1 MTLFIIAI
9 VIALTISCFCSML
22 EACLLSLS
30 NSDLAR
36 IAEKHPGSARIWKSF
51 KSNIQK
57 PLAVILIINT
67 FAHTIGAS
75 VSGAQFNK
83 LFGNKWIAAYSI
95 IFSLIMIQWTEILP
109 KSLSVRYN
117 KVVAKFTAVPFNI
130 TVLLFRPVVIAIEWL
145 NRPFEGRNKEVIE
158 SSVSDIRVLARSAFL
173 EHLISK
179 EQERLISRSVL
190 MSTLTARDV
199 MIDRSDI
206 NFLSCEM
213 TLQEGLLASHIH
225 RHTRFPLT
233 EKNDLDHIVGYVNF
247 KDIVGALH
255 VNPGDPT
262 LRGVTR
268 PVVFVS
274 ETTRLPDLLTKL
286 TRGYQH
292 IAIVQD
298 ESKRTMGLVTLENI
312 VETLLGDLQDEYDTP
327 PDFIVQLAEHRFR
340 VGGNTTFCQ
349 VKARALSSFPSNDD
363 ITIDAWIKKEIQ
375 GNDPVEGI
383 TRRLGDITIKVRRVV
398 RGNVH
403 DVIIEQAAAPSS
415 PASPPT
421 L

>member
-1 MTLFIIAI
+1 M
-9 VIALTISCFCSML
+9 

-30 NSDLAR
+30 STDIAR
-36 IAEKHPGSARIWKSF
+36 LTEHKPSLGQIWKRF
-51 KSNIQK
+51 KTNIQK
-57 PLAVILIINT
+57 PLATILIVNT
-67 FAHTIGAS
+67 FANTVGAAMA
-75 VSGAQFNK
+75 GAQFTNI
-83 LFGNKWIAAYSI
+83 FGNRWVALFSFC
-95 IFSLIMIQWTEILP
+95 FSLVFIQWCEILP
-109 KSLSVRYN
+109 KTLGVRYN
-117 KVVAKFTAVPFNI
+117 RIIANFSARSFSI
-130 TVLLFRPVVIAIEWL
+130 IVLVFRPLIKTTEFL
-145 NRPFEGRNKEVIE
+145 NRPFQGKKNRATE
-158 SSVSDIRVLARSAFL
+158 SAVSDIRVLARTAVL
-173 EHLISK
+173 DNLISK
-179 EQERLISRSVL
+179 EQERLISRSVHI
-190 MSTLTARDV
+190 STLTARDV
-199 MIDRSDI
+199 MIDRNDI

-225 RHTRFPLT
+225 RHTRFPLA
-233 EKNDLDHIVGYVNF
+233 EKNNIDHIVGYVNF

-274 ETTRLPDLLTKL
+274 ESTRLPDLLTKL

-298 ESKRTMGLVTLENI
+298 ENKRTLGLVTLEDI

-340 VGGNTTFCQ
+340 VGGNTTFRQ
-349 VKARALSSFPSNDD
+349 IKARALPNLSSNDD
-363 ITIDAWIKKEIQ
+363 ITIDAWIKREIH
-375 GNDPVEGI
+375 GNEPVESV
-383 TRRLGDITIKVRRVV
+383 TRRLGDVTIKVRRVV

-403 DVIIEQAAAPSS
+403 DVIIERTAAPSS
-415 PASPPT
+415 PASPTT